1 MPVTT
6 TFLGELQQL
15 VSLHGYWVIGL
26 IVGLESLGL
35 PLPGETILV
44 LAAIYAAT
52 EPSFNIWVVI
62 AVAAFGAII
71 GDNIGYW
78 LGSRYGYVLLL
89 RYGERIGMFE
99 SRIKLGQYLFLRHGA
114 KVVFLG
120 RFVALLRILAAFLA
134 GLNRMPWR
142 AFLMANATGGVIWA
156 AVFGLGGFM
165 FGKALL
171 QLHHALAPVVFAL
184 ALAGFFWMRLLDPA
198 LRRSAYSIGRTSP
211 AWTAHRRAPCETAIR
226 YNRYGCFGILQRGDE
241 CGIFFC
247 VQRGAR
253 RFRRIPSV
261 VNAVKCA
268 VVSNPQ
274 AGGPNMR

>member
-78 LGSRYGYVLLL
+78 LGSRYGYALL
-89 RYGERIGMFE
+89 RRYGDRIGMFE
-99 SRIKLGQYLFLRHGA
+99 PRIKLGQYLFLRHGA

-142 AFLMANATGGVIWA
+142 AFLMANAAGGIIWA
-156 AVFGLGGFM
+156 AVFGFGGFI
-165 FGKALL
+165 FWQGA
-171 QLHHALAPVVFAL
+171 ASNSPR
-184 ALAGFFWMRLLDPA
+184 AGAHRVCTGVDRLFWMWLLDPT
-198 LRRSAYSIGRTSP
+198 LRRSAHSIGRTSL
-211 AWTAHRRAPCETAIR
+211 ARS
-226 YNRYGCFGILQRGDE
+226 
-241 CGIFFC
+241 
-247 VQRGAR
+247 AR
-253 RFRRIPSV
+253 RDIS
-261 VNAVKCA
+261 AA
-268 VVSNPQ
+268 S
-274 AGGPNMR
+274 AGKRSY